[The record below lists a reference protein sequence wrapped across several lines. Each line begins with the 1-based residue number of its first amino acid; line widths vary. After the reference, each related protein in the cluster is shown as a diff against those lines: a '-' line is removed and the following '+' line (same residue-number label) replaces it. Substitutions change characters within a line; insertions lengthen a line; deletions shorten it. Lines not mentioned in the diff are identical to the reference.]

1 MTVMSME
8 TMPRRDNHS
17 SYFRAHYYYYWIDC
31 ETSLTKWNYPFASS
45 LLAPGDYHLQYLLVA
60 HSEVHLCQWWSSS
73 ISCRTKQ
80 YESENTEYSLRSVLL
95 FESYRREFLFRQAS
109 AFVTHERWETNA
121 EQKHVQ
127 HRMKEKRWLSRN
139 RPACFF
145 PSLSHASRL
154 FCSFRRERLEEA
166 TFSCFLFFVNK
177 VNKAHEWTER
187 KSARIKTQ

>member
-1 MTVMSME
+1 ME
-8 TMPRRDNHS
+8 L
-17 SYFRAHYYYYWIDC
+17 
-31 ETSLTKWNYPFASS
+31 SLLVIVVRISWLSS
-45 LLAPGDYHLQYLLVA
+45 LGPPDRTHGSALV
-60 HSEVHLCQWWSSS
+60 SVMVLIDIMQGLDDTNLKNKSQTLS
-73 ISCRTKQ
+73 
-80 YESENTEYSLRSVLL
+80 NVLR
-95 FESYRREFLFRQAS
+95 FKSYQREFIFRDAT

-127 HRMKEKRWLSRN
+127 HRMKEKRWLSRT

-154 FCSFRRERLEEA
+154 FCSFRRERLDEA
-166 TFSCFLFFVNK
+166 AFSCFLFFVNK